1 MTTYPTVAEVVAAL
15 EARYP
20 PRWADDGDAIGL
32 IVGEPA
38 ATVERIV
45 FAVDPVQAVVD
56 EAIKSEA
63 DLIVVHHPLLYRAVS
78 TVSADRPKGKAIH
91 DLISHGIALYVA
103 HTNADS
109 PRFGVSESM
118 ALALGLQDLQ
128 PLVADPAD
136 PLDKVVTFVPTAD
149 AQKMIDA
156 LSDAGA
162 GAIGDYDRC
171 AFVTPG
177 EGTFRPGTG
186 ANPALGRSGEIEVV
200 EEARIEMVLPRGRRD
215 HVVAALRS
223 AHPYEEPA
231 FDVIELAAWAGDR
244 GSGRVGKLE
253 PPDHPAR
260 VRRGSRGRPTL
271 DRRRGPGLGGSR
283 WRCRDGGDR
292 RRRRGLPAR

>member
-177 EGTFRPGTG
+177 RARSVPGLAPTPPSG
-186 ANPALGRSGEIEVV
+186 DPVRS
-200 EEARIEMVLPRGRRD
+200 
-215 HVVAALRS
+215 RS
-223 AHPYEEPA
+223 S
-231 FDVIELAAWAGDR
+231 R
-244 GSGRVGKLE
+244 
-253 PPDHPAR
+253 
-260 VRRGSRGRPTL
+260 RRGSRWCCHVVAVITSSRRSGLPTHTRSQPSTSSNWPHGPATEGVAASASSSLRPPCASSP
-271 DRRRGPGLGGSR
+271 RQSRPPYPRPPSGPGSRGSR